1 MGARKDSVDR
11 TPGVESEALER
22 RRYGRVAGTLFILG
36 SLGTVPS
43 LLVREPPVEPTIF
56 LFTLL
61 ACASGAICFLIPWER
76 AGASWFHVL
85 TAAATLEVALVVAF
99 ADLAF
104 DWFYVFVAVYAAYV
118 FTSRWAIAAHLALV
132 AAALLAPTVYDP
144 DSANQALF
152 SGLIGIP
159 SLVIA
164 AVIVAYLRE
173 RLEARESAYRGL
185 AARDPLTGVGNYRS
199 FRDYLAQEIGRHA
212 RTGREFA
219 LLIVDLDQFKD
230 VNDRLGHLEG
240 DHVLREVGQTL
251 AASVRVQDIVAR
263 HGGDEFSVI
272 APETGAGGAAEL
284 AARVERAVSDGFVDR
299 MPITASTGVA
309 VFPRDGV
316 EPEELVRHA
325 DEALRERKRERGPSR
340 DRRFAPVA
348 A

>member
-1 MGARKDSVDR
+1 VGERKDSVDR

-22 RRYGRVAGTLFILG
+22 RRYGRVAGMLFILG

-43 LLVREPPVEPTIF
+43 LLVREPPIEPTIF

-76 AGASWFHVL
+76 ATPAWFHAL
-85 TAAATLEVALVVAF
+85 TAAATLEVALVTGLADRAF
-99 ADLAF
+99 E
-104 DWFYVFVAVYAAYV
+104 WFYVFVAVYAGYV
-118 FTSRWAIAAHLALV
+118 FSSRRAIAAHLALV
-132 AAALLAPTVYDP
+132 AAALLAPGVYDP
-144 DSANQALF
+144 DSANHALF

-199 FRDYLAQEIGRHA
+199 FRDHLAQEIGRHA
-212 RTGREFA
+212 RTEREFA
-219 LLIVDLDQFKD
+219 LLIVDLDEFKV

-240 DHVLREVGQTL
+240 DHVLRRVGQAL
-251 AASVRVQDIVAR
+251 ATGVRVQDIVAR

-272 APETGAGGAAEL
+272 APETGASGATEL
-284 AARVERAVSDGFVDR
+284 AARVERAVGDVFVEGF
-299 MPITASTGVA
+299 PITASTGVA
-309 VFPRDGV
+309 VFPHDGS

-325 DEALRERKRERGPSR
+325 DAALRERKGEHGAAR
-340 DRRFAPVA
+340 DPRPTPAGA
-348 A
+348 